1 MRRIRMLFEGQSIK
15 CVLHDSGVAEMR
27 FDNQNESVNKFD
39 RTTLE
44 EWKQVTQILKDHDGV
59 KAVMATSAKPVF
71 IVGADITEFNELFSS
86 GREQLVEWLVKA
98 NDIFT
103 GFEDLPYPTAAAI
116 DGIAFGGG
124 LEMCLTC
131 DLRVGSPKAQV
142 GLPESKL
149 GLVPGFGGSV
159 RLARVI
165 GPDNAFEWLATGKG
179 HKADVALKMG
189 ALDAVVPSDKLFAA
203 TETMLLDAAAGKLDW
218 HSRRAEKKSP
228 LQLNRMEA
236 AMSFMTSKGFIAGQA
251 GPHYPAPVKGVEI
264 IEKSAY
270 LPLEEA
276 IKVEHEAF
284 ADMALTEQ
292 ASSLIQLF
300 LNDQVLKKKAK
311 IAAKTADK
319 KIGSATVLGAGI
331 MGGGIAYQSASRGVP
346 AIMKDINQAA
356 LDLGMKEA
364 IGLFGKGV
372 KYKKITNE
380 QMAQGVA
387 SIKPTLSYDEI
398 KHTDI
403 VVEAV
408 VENPKV
414 KAAVLSEVE
423 SMMPEDAIICSN
435 TSTISIDSLAA
446 SLKRPEKFCGMHFF
460 NPVHKMPLVE
470 VIRGKDTSEETVA
483 SVVAYASAMGK
494 SPVVVNDCPGFF
506 VNRVLFPYFGG
517 FTKLLRDGCDFQQAD
532 KIMHKKFG
540 WPMGPAYLLD
550 VVGMDTGKHAAA
562 VMADGFPDRMSKEEK
577 DAIDVMFEEGRY
589 GQKSGSGFY
598 VYGKDK
604 RGRPTKEAD
613 PKTYEL
619 LKSVCADAKE
629 FSDEEIIARTM
640 LPMIIETIRCLEEGI
655 IATPAEGDMALIYG
669 LGFPP
674 FRGGVFKYV
683 DDQGMQTIVDMA
695 NSYSHLGNA
704 YKPTERMLEMAK
716 NNETF
721 YG

>member
-1 MRRIRMLFEGQSIK
+1 MLFEGQSIQ
-15 CVLHDSGVAEMR
+15 CELRASGVAEMR

-39 RTTLE
+39 QKTLR
-44 EWKQVTQILKDHDGV
+44 EWREVTAILRENSDV
-59 KAVMATSAKPVF
+59 KAVMATSGKPVF
-71 IVGADITEFNELFSS
+71 VVGADITEFKELFSS
-86 GREQLVEWLVKA
+86 GREQLIDWLVEA
-98 NDIFT
+98 NEVFS
-103 GFEDLPYPTAAAI
+103 GFEDLPYPTAVAI

-124 LEMCLTC
+124 WEMCLTC
-131 DLRVGSPKAQV
+131 DLRVGTPKAQV

-179 HKADVALKMG
+179 YKAEAAQKLG
-189 ALDAVVPSDKLFAA
+189 ALDAIVPSDKLVEA
-203 TETMLLDAAAGKLDW
+203 TEAMLLDAVSGKLDW

-228 LQLNRMEA
+228 LQLNRTEA
-236 AMSFMTSKGFIAGQA
+236 AMSFMTSKGYIAGQA

-276 IKVEHEAF
+276 LKVEHEAF
-284 ADMALTEQ
+284 ADMAFTGQ

-319 KIGSATVLGAGI
+319 KVKSATVLGAGI

-346 AIMKDINQAA
+346 AIMKDINQGA

-364 IGLFGKGV
+364 MGLFGKGV
-372 KYKKITNE
+372 KYKKITTE
-380 QMAQGVA
+380 QMAQGIA

-423 SMMPEDAIICSN
+423 ALMPEDAIICSN
-435 TSTISIDSLAA
+435 TSTISIDRLAG

-470 VIRGKDTSEETVA
+470 VIRGKDTSDETVA

-517 FTKLLRDGCDFQQAD
+517 FTKLLRDGCDYQQAD
-532 KIMHKKFG
+532 KVMHKKFG

-550 VVGMDTGKHAAA
+550 VVGMDTGKHAAE
-562 VMADGFPDRMSKEEK
+562 VMAEGFPDRMSKEEK
-577 DAIDVMFEEGRY
+577 DAIDVMFDEGRY

-604 RGRPTKEAD
+604 KGRPTKEAD
-613 PKTYEL
+613 PKAYEL
-619 LKSVCADAKE
+619 LKSVCSEQKD

-655 IATPAEGDMALIYG
+655 IASPAEGDMALIYG

-683 DDQGMQTIVDMA
+683 DDNGMQKIVDLA
-695 NSYSHLGNA
+695 NQFSHLGNA

-716 NNETF
+716 NNEKF

>member
-1 MRRIRMLFEGQSIK
+1 MLFEGQSIQ
-15 CVLHDSGVAEMR
+15 CFLRDSGVAEMR

-39 RTTLE
+39 RNTLQ
-44 EWKQVTQILKDHDGV
+44 EWKQVTQILKDHGAV
-59 KAVMATSAKPVF
+59 KAVMATSGKPVF
-71 IVGADITEFNELFSS
+71 IVGADITEFNELFASS
-86 GREQLVEWLVKA
+86 REQLIEWLIQA
-98 NDIFT
+98 NQIFT
-103 GFEDLPYPTAAAI
+103 GFEDLPFPTAAAI

-131 DLRVGSPKAQV
+131 DLRIGTPKAQV

-159 RLARVI
+159 RLARLI

-179 HKADVALKMG
+179 YKPDAALKLG
-189 ALDAVVPSDKLFAA
+189 TLDAVVPSEKLIEA
-203 TETMLLDAAAGKLDW
+203 TEQMLLDAASGKINW

-228 LQLNRMEA
+228 LQLNRTEA
-236 AMSFMTSKGFIAGQA
+236 AMSFMTSKGYIAAQA
-251 GPHYPAPVKGVEI
+251 GPHYPAPVRGVEL

-276 IKVEHEAF
+276 IKLEHEAF
-284 ADMALTEQ
+284 ADMAQTEQ

-300 LNDQVLKKKAK
+300 LNDQILKKKAK
-311 IAAKTADK
+311 IASKVADK
-319 KIGSATVLGAGI
+319 AVKSATVLGAGI

-346 AIMKDINQAA
+346 AIMKDINQGA

-364 IGLFGKGV
+364 ITLFGKGV
-372 KYKKITNE
+372 KYKKISNE
-380 QMAQGVA
+380 QMAQGIA

-414 KAAVLSEVE
+414 KEAALTEVE
-423 SMMPEDAIICSN
+423 SLMPEDAIICSN
-435 TSTISIDSLAA
+435 TSTISINRLAKP
-446 SLKRPEKFCGMHFF
+446 LKRPDKFCGMHFF

-470 VIRGKDTSEETVA
+470 VIRGEDTSDETIA

-517 FTKLLRDGCDFQQAD
+517 FTKLLRDGCDFQQVD
-532 KIMHKKFG
+532 KVMHKKFG

-550 VVGMDTGKHAAA
+550 VVGMDTGKHAAE
-562 VMADGFPDRMSKEEK
+562 VMAEGFPERMSKDEK
-577 DAIDVMFEEGRY
+577 DAIDVMFEHGRY
-589 GQKSGSGFY
+589 GQKTGSGFY
-598 VYGKDK
+598 VYGTDK
-604 RGRPTKEAD
+604 KGKPTKEAD
-613 PKTYEL
+613 VKTYDL
-619 LKSVCADAKE
+619 LKEVCSDTKD

-640 LPMIIETIRCLEEGI
+640 LPMIIETIRCLDEGI
-655 IATPAEGDMALIYG
+655 IDSPAEGDMALIYG

-683 DDQGMQTIVDMA
+683 DDRGMQNIVDLA
-695 NSYSHLGNA
+695 NQYSHLGKA
-704 YKPTERMLEMAK
+704 YEPTDSMLQMAQDK
-716 NNETF
+716 QKF
-721 YG
+721 YS

>member
-1 MRRIRMLFEGQSIK
+1 MLFEGQSIQ
-15 CVLHDSGVAEMR
+15 CSLRESGVAEMR

-39 RTTLE
+39 RNTLQ
-44 EWKQVTQILKDHDGV
+44 EWRQVTQILKDHGGV
-59 KAVMATSAKPVF
+59 KAVMATSGKPVF
-71 IVGADITEFNELFSS
+71 IVGADITEFNELFASS
-86 GREQLVEWLVKA
+86 REQLIKWLVQA
-98 NDIFT
+98 NEVFT
-103 GFEDLPYPTAAAI
+103 GFEDLPFPTAAAI

-159 RLARVI
+159 RLARLI

-179 HKADVALKMG
+179 YKADKALALG
-189 ALDAVVPSDKLFAA
+189 TLDAVVASEKLIEA
-203 TETMLLDAAAGKLDW
+203 TEQMLLDAASGKIDW

-228 LQLNRMEA
+228 LQLNRTEA
-236 AMSFMTSKGFIAGQA
+236 AMSFMTSKGYIAAQA
-251 GPHYPAPVKGVEI
+251 GPHYPAPVRGVEL

-276 IKVEHEAF
+276 IAMEHEAF
-284 ADMALTEQ
+284 ADMAQTEQ

-319 KIGSATVLGAGI
+319 AVASATVLGAGI

-346 AIMKDINQAA
+346 AIMKDINQSA

-408 VENPKV
+408 VENPKI

-423 SMMPEDAIICSN
+423 ELMPADAIICSN
-435 TSTISIDSLAA
+435 TSTISIDRLATN
-446 SLKRPEKFCGMHFF
+446 LKRPEKFCGMHFF

-532 KIMHKKFG
+532 KVMHKKFG

-550 VVGMDTGKHAAA
+550 VVGMDTGKHAAE
-562 VMADGFPDRMSKEEK
+562 VMAEGFPDRMSKDEK
-577 DAIDVMFEEGRY
+577 DAIDVMFDEARY
-589 GQKSGSGFY
+589 GQKTAAGFY

-604 RGRPTKEAD
+604 KGRPTKEAD

-619 LKSVCADAKE
+619 LKQVCSDAKD
-629 FSDEEIIARTM
+629 FSDDEIIARTM

-655 IATPAEGDMALIYG
+655 IGSPAEGDMALIYG

-683 DDQGMQTIVDMA
+683 DDRGMQAIVDLA
-695 NSYSHLGNA
+695 NQYSQLGNA
-704 YKPTERMLEMAK
+704 YKPTERMLQMAK
-716 NNETF
+716 NNEKF
-721 YG
+721 YA

>member
-1 MRRIRMLFEGQSIK
+1 MLFEGQSIQ
-15 CVLHDSGVAEMR
+15 CELRDSGVAEMR
-27 FDNQNESVNKFD
+27 FNNQNESVNKFD
-39 RTTLE
+39 RGTLN
-44 EWKQVTQILKDHDGV
+44 EWQQVTQILKEHGGV
-59 KAVMATSAKPVF
+59 KAVMATSGKPVF
-71 IVGADITEFNELFSS
+71 IVGADIMEFNELFASS
-86 GREQLVEWLVKA
+86 REQLIDWLVEA
-98 NDIFT
+98 NKVFT
-103 GFEDLPYPTAAAI
+103 GFEDLPFPTAAAI

-124 LEMCLTC
+124 FEMCLTC
-131 DLRVGSPKAQV
+131 DLRVSSQKGQV

-179 HKADVALKMG
+179 YKPDAALKLG
-189 ALDAVVPSDKLFAA
+189 ALDAVVDSENLIEA
-203 TETMLLDAAAGKLDW
+203 TEKMLLDAAAGKIDW
-218 HSRRAEKKSP
+218 HARRAEKKAT
-228 LQLNRMEA
+228 LQLNRTEA
-236 AMSFMTSKGFIAGQA
+236 AMSFMTSKAYIAGQA
-251 GPHYPAPVKGVEI
+251 GPHYPAPVRGVEL

-276 IKVEHEAF
+276 IKMEHEAF
-284 ADMALTEQ
+284 ADMAQTEQ

-311 IAAKTADK
+311 IAAKTANQK
-319 KIGSATVLGAGI
+319 VGSATVLGAGI

-372 KYKKITNE
+372 KYKKISNE
-380 QMAQGVA
+380 QMAQGIA
-387 SIKPTLSYDEI
+387 SIKPTLSYEEI
-398 KHTDI
+398 KNTDI

-408 VENPKV
+408 VENPKI
-414 KAAVLSEVE
+414 KEAVLSEVE
-423 SMMPEDAIICSN
+423 SLMPEDAIICSN
-435 TSTISIDSLAA
+435 TSTISIDRLAGA
-446 SLKRPEKFCGMHFF
+446 MTRPEKFCGMHFF

-470 VIRGKDTSEETVA
+470 VIRGKDTSDETVA

-532 KIMHKKFG
+532 KVMHKQFG

-550 VVGMDTGKHAAA
+550 VVGMDTGKHAAQ
-562 VMADGFPDRMSKEEK
+562 VMAEGFPDRMSKDEK
-577 DAIDVMFEEGRY
+577 DALDVMFDEGRY
-589 GQKSGSGFY
+589 GQKTGSGFY

-604 RGRPTKEAD
+604 KGRPTKEAD

-619 LKSVCADAKE
+619 LKSVCAEQKE
-629 FSDEEIIARTM
+629 FSSEEIIARTM

-655 IATPAEGDMALIYG
+655 IASPAEGDMALIYG

-683 DDQGMQTIVDMA
+683 DDQGMQAIVDMA
-695 NSYSHLGNA
+695 NQFSHLGNA

-716 NNETF
+716 NNEKF

>member
-1 MRRIRMLFEGQSIK
+1 MIFEGQSIQ
-15 CVLHDSGVAEMR
+15 CTLHASGVAEMC
-27 FDNQNESVNKFD
+27 FNNLNESVNKFD
-39 RTTLE
+39 RNTLN
-44 EWKQVTQILKDHDGV
+44 EWKQVTQLLKENDQV

-71 IVGADITEFNELFSS
+71 IVGADITEFNELFASS
-86 GREQLVEWLVKA
+86 REQLIEWLVQA
-98 NDIFT
+98 NEIFT
-103 GFEDLPYPTAAAI
+103 GFEDLPFPTAAAI

-124 LEMCLTC
+124 FEMCLTC
-131 DLRVGSPKAQV
+131 DLRVGSAKAQV

-179 HKADVALKMG
+179 YKPDAALKLG
-189 ALDAVVPSDKLFAA
+189 ALDAVVDSEKLKDA
-203 TETMLLDAAAGKLDW
+203 TEQMLLDAVAGKIDW
-218 HSRRAEKKSP
+218 MARRAEKKGT
-228 LQLNRMEA
+228 LQLNRTEA
-236 AMSFMTSKGFIAGQA
+236 AMSFMTSKGYIAAQA
-251 GPHYPAPVKGVEI
+251 GPHYPAPLKGVDI

-270 LPLEEA
+270 LTLEEA

-284 ADMALTEQ
+284 ADMAQTEQ

-300 LNDQVLKKKAK
+300 LNDQILKKKAK
-311 IAAKTADK
+311 IASKAKDK
-319 KIGSATVLGAGI
+319 DVKSATVLGAGI

-346 AIMKDINQAA
+346 AIMKDIRQEA
-356 LDLGMKEA
+356 LELGMNEA
-364 IGLFGKGV
+364 ITLFGKGV
-372 KYKKITNE
+372 KYGKITQE
-380 QMAQGVA
+380 QMAKGVA

-414 KAAVLSEVE
+414 KEAVLTEVE

-435 TSTISIDSLAA
+435 TSTISINRLAK

-470 VIRGKDTSEETVA
+470 VIRGENTSEETIA
-483 SVVAYASAMGK
+483 SVVSYASAMGK

-532 KIMHKKFG
+532 KVMNKKFG

-550 VVGMDTGKHAAA
+550 VVGMDTGKHAAE
-562 VMADGFPDRMSKEEK
+562 VMAEGFPDRMSKEEK
-577 DAIDVMFEEGRY
+577 DAIDVMFEQGRY

-598 VYGKDK
+598 VYGIDK
-604 RGRPTKEAD
+604 KGKPTKEAD
-613 PKTYEL
+613 PKAYEL
-619 LKSVCADAKE
+619 LKEVCAQSKD

-655 IATPAEGDMALIYG
+655 IASPAEGDMALIYG

-683 DDQGMQTIVDMA
+683 DDRGMQNIVDLA
-695 NSYSHLGNA
+695 NQYSHLGNA
-704 YKPTERMLEMAK
+704 YKPTEGMVEMAK
-716 NNETF
+716 NNKTF
-721 YG
+721 Y

>member
-1 MRRIRMLFEGQSIK
+1 MIFEGQSIS
-15 CVLHDSGVAEMR
+15 CTLHDSGIAEMC
-27 FDNQNESVNKFD
+27 FDNKNESVNKFD
-39 RTTLE
+39 RNTLD
-44 EWKQVTQILKDHDGV
+44 EWKQVINLLKDRDDV
-59 KAVMATSAKPVF
+59 KGVMATSAKPVF
-71 IVGADITEFNELFSS
+71 IVGADITEFNELFASS
-86 GREQLVEWLVKA
+86 REQLVDWLVQA
-98 NDIFT
+98 NEIFT
-103 GFEDLPYPTAAAI
+103 GFEDLPFPTAAAI

-131 DLRVGSPKAQV
+131 DMRVGTPKAQV

-179 HKADVALKMG
+179 YKPEVALKLG
-189 ALDAVVPSDKLFAA
+189 ALDAIVPSDKLKQA
-203 TETMLLDAAAGKLDW
+203 TEQMLLDAAEGKIDW
-218 HSRRAEKKSP
+218 TSRRSEKKGT
-228 LQLNRMEA
+228 LKLNRTEA
-236 AMSFMTSKGFIAGQA
+236 AMSFMTSKGYIAAQA
-251 GPHYPAPVKGVEI
+251 GPHYPAPLKGIEI

-284 ADMALTEQ
+284 ADMAQTEQ

-311 IAAKTADK
+311 IASKVADK
-319 KIGSATVLGAGI
+319 AVKSATVLGAGI

-346 AIMKDINQAA
+346 AIMKDINQGA

-364 IGLFGKGV
+364 IKLFGKGV
-372 KYKKITNE
+372 QYKKITTE
-380 QMAQGVA
+380 QMAQGIA
-387 SIKPTLSYDEI
+387 SIKPTLSYEEI

-414 KAAVLSEVE
+414 KEAVLSEVE

-435 TSTISIDSLAA
+435 TSTISINRLAK
-446 SLKRPEKFCGMHFF
+446 SLKRPDKFCGMHFF

-470 VIRGKDTSEETVA
+470 VIRGENTSDETVA

-517 FTKLLRDGCDFQQAD
+517 FTKLLRDGCDYQQTD
-532 KIMHKKFG
+532 KVMHKKFG

-550 VVGMDTGKHAAA
+550 VVGMDTGKHAAE
-562 VMADGFPDRMSKEEK
+562 VMAEGFPDRMSKDEK
-577 DAIDVMFEEGRY
+577 DAIDVMFEHGRY
-589 GQKSGSGFY
+589 GQKTGSGFY
-598 VYGKDK
+598 VYGVDK
-604 RGRPTKEAD
+604 RGKPTKEAD
-613 PKTYEL
+613 QKTYEIL
-619 LKSVCADAKE
+619 QQVCSEAKE

-640 LPMIIETIRCLEEGI
+640 LPMIIETIRCLDEGI
-655 IATPAEGDMALIYG
+655 IDSPAEGDMALIYG

-683 DDQGMQTIVDMA
+683 DDRGMQNIVDLA
-695 NSYSHLGNA
+695 KKYSHLGKA
-704 YKPTERMLEMAK
+704 YEPTESMLQMANDNQK
-716 NNETF
+716 F
-721 YG
+721 YA